1 MSAAVEVEGLHKRY
15 GETVAVDDVSLQVE
29 AGEIFGILGR
39 NGAGKTTTVECVAG
53 LRRPDRGT
61 VHVHGLDPQ
70 HDRRALRQILGV
82 QLQEARL
89 HGALTVQEQV
99 RLYASF
105 YPDPHDPGELIEAL
119 GLASKRDTAFDDLS
133 GGQQQRVSI
142 ALALVGRPRIAILDE
157 LTTGLDPEARR
168 DIWKLIEGI
177 RDRGVT
183 VVLVSHTM
191 EEVERLCDRV
201 AIIDQGRVI
210 ASDSPVGLVAAA
222 GLSEHL
228 RFTLTDHLDT
238 ALLEQLPE
246 VEEVELDG
254 REVTVSGRGDLLR
267 TVSETLVRNG
277 IVTTGTRTETP
288 GLDEA
293 FLALTGRR
301 FDAGDEDG
309 GAR

>member
-1 MSAAVEVEGLHKRY
+1 MTAAIEVAGLRKRY
-15 GETVAVDDVSLQVE
+15 GETVAADDVSLQVE

-39 NGAGKTTTVECVAG
+39 NGAGKTTTIECIAG
-53 LRRPDRGT
+53 LRRPDDGAIRL
-61 VHVHGLDPQ
+61 HGLDPQ
-70 HDRRALRQILGV
+70 RDRKALRQMLGV

-89 HGALTVQEQV
+89 HGALTVRELV
-99 RLYASF
+99 RLFASF
-105 YPDPHDPGELIEAL
+105 YPDPNDPDGLIEAL
-119 GLASKRDTAFDDLS
+119 GLEAKRGTAFDDLS

-168 DIWKLIEGI
+168 DIWTLIEGI

-201 AIIDQGRVI
+201 AIIDRGRVI
-210 ASDSPVGLVAAA
+210 ANDSPTGLVAAA
-222 GLSEHL
+222 GLAEQV
-228 RFTLTDHLDT
+228 RFTADDGFDG
-238 ALLEQLPE
+238 ALLERLPE
-246 VEEVELDG
+246 VDRVDTDGAEVVVD
-254 REVTVSGRGDLLR
+254 GRGDLLR

-277 IVTTGTRTETP
+277 IVTTGTRTQTP

-301 FDAGDEDG
+301 FDVGDDNG
-309 GAR
+309 GTR

>member
-1 MSAAVEVEGLHKRY
+1 M
-15 GETVAVDDVSLQVE
+15 
-29 AGEIFGILGR
+29 
-39 NGAGKTTTVECVAG
+39 
-53 LRRPDRGT
+53 
-61 VHVHGLDPQ
+61 
-70 HDRRALRQILGV
+70 
-82 QLQEARL
+82 
-89 HGALTVQEQV
+89 
-99 RLYASF
+99 
-105 YPDPHDPGELIEAL
+105 
-119 GLASKRDTAFDDLS
+119 
-133 GGQQQRVSI
+133 
-142 ALALVGRPRIAILDE
+142 
-157 LTTGLDPEARR
+157 
-168 DIWKLIEGI
+168 
-177 RDRGVT
+177 T